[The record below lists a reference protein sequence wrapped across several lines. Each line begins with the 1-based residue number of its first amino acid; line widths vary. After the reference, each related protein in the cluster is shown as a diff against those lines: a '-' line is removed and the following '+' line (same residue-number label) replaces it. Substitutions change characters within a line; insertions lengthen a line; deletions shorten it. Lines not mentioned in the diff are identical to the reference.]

1 MQTRL
6 LKPIDLTPAESA
18 SGQQLAHPDRDE
30 LANGRGTPIPSECNT
45 AGRKG
50 WQLREIEKEHES

>member
-18 SGQQLAHPDRDE
+18 SGQQLAHPDRDD
-30 LANGRGTPIPSECNT
+30 LMGVLKPIGTPMPIVSVT
-45 AGRKG
+45 LLAGKDDN
-50 WQLREIEKEHES
+50 

>member
-18 SGQQLAHPDRDE
+18 SGQQLAHPDRDDLMGVALLSLVSVTL
-30 LANGRGTPIPSECNT
+30 LAGKDDN
-45 AGRKG
+45 
-50 WQLREIEKEHES
+50 WEIEKEMIAS

>member
-18 SGQQLAHPDRDE
+18 SRQQLAHPDRDD
-30 LANGRGTPIPSECNT
+30 LMGVALLLSLVIDHRDYVTGIGDS
-45 AGRKG
+45 
-50 WQLREIEKEHES
+50 